1 MTDLEKERIYK
12 EAVGFLTSSLT
23 NDETV
28 EASLKA
34 LESLG
39 DYKDARD
46 LFLKYSKIHEAALE
60 EKAELDKRRNVT
72 RKLQWLL
79 MMAGLAVATVLI
91 VILVYALRNP
101 PWR

>member
-34 LESLG
+34 LESLE

-46 LFLKYSKIHEAALE
+46 LFLKYSKIHEVALE

-72 RKLQWLL
+72 RKLQWFL
-79 MMAGLAVATVLI
+79 MMAGLAVATILI